1 MTNTNTLYYKNL
13 IDTDSE
19 NGWWKDKI
27 LKPISLWSELLESKT
42 IIKGGAYYPRLADT
56 NKRGLNAFNE
66 VHKKY
71 FKEIKK
77 EFLLCLCKFTIFPQV
92 SIDTLIIT
100 FHGNSHALTDY
111 LHKYDLT
118 VGDTPFNA
126 IVNDLN
132 IMSSEDKLKQ
142 IKIMIENLEFTPF
155 DYVCLIKE
163 CSLVL
168 SEFHK

>member
-1 MTNTNTLYYKNL
+1 MTNTNTLSYKNL
-13 IDTDSE
+13 IDTEEE

-77 EFLLCLCKFTIFPQV
+77 EFLLYLCKFTIFPQV

-111 LHKYDLT
+111 LNKYDLI

-163 CSLVL
+163 CSSVL